1 MFREE
6 FSSCRTACRRDGNG
20 LSAMRIIEGGGVT
33 APRGYRAAGIQTG
46 VKESG
51 AKDLALV
58 YSTRPANAAAVYT
71 TNKVQGAPIAI
82 DREHLADGKARAVIL
97 NSGNAN
103 VCNGDVGLEHARRMC
118 ALTAGE
124 LGLQTEEV
132 LVCSTGLIGVP
143 LPIAK
148 IEAGIP
154 QIVAALSEDGGATAA
169 EAIMTTDTVPKS
181 CAVEVE
187 LEAGRAVV
195 GAMAK
200 GAAMI
205 APNMATMLSVV
216 TTDAAVPSGPLQELL
231 SQAIQRTFNCITVDG
246 DMSTSDTVILL
257 ANGDGEELGEGDCAR
272 LYEGIEYACRQMAQ
286 AIARDAEGSSKLIT
300 IAVRGAAT
308 EAEARQ
314 VGIAVANSSLVK
326 TAAFGNDPNWGRILC
341 AMGYAGVEFD
351 PERARVSL
359 CGTDIY
365 GNGAGLDFDED
376 KLSAAMQ
383 AEEMAID
390 IDLAMGAATAEI
402 FTCDLTYEYV
412 RLNAEYTT

>member
-1 MFREE
+1 
-6 FSSCRTACRRDGNG
+6 
-20 LSAMRIIEGGGVT
+20 MRIIEGGGVT
-33 APRGYRAAGIQTG
+33 APSGYRAAGIQTG

-103 VCNGDVGLEHARRMC
+103 VCNGDVGLDHAKRMC
-118 ALTAGE
+118 ALTASE

-154 QIVAALSEDGGATAA
+154 RIVAALSEEGGATAA

-216 TTDAAVPSGPLQELL
+216 TTDATVPSGPLQELL

-246 DMSTSDTVILL
+246 DMSTSDTVILM
-257 ANGDGEELGEGDCAR
+257 ANGEGAELGEGDCEL

-390 IDLAMGAATAEI
+390 IDLAMGAAAAEI

>member
-1 MFREE
+1 MK
-6 FSSCRTACRRDGNG
+6 
-20 LSAMRIIEGGGVT
+20 IIEGGGVT
-33 APRGYRAAGIQTG
+33 APSGYRAAGIQTG

-103 VCNGDVGLEHARRMC
+103 VCNGDVGLDHARRMC
-118 ALTAGE
+118 ALTASE

-148 IEAGIP
+148 IEVGIP

-187 LEAGRAVV
+187 LESGRAVV

-205 APNMATMLSVV
+205 APNMATMLAVV
-216 TTDAAVPSGPLQELL
+216 TTDAAVPSGQLQELL

-246 DMSTSDTVILL
+246 DMSTSDTVILM
-257 ANGDGEELGEGDCAR
+257 ANGDGAELGKRDCAR

-341 AMGYAGVEFD
+341 AMGYAGVDFD

-365 GNGAGLDFDED
+365 GNGAGLDFDGD

>member
-1 MFREE
+1 
-6 FSSCRTACRRDGNG
+6 
-20 LSAMRIIEGGGVT
+20 MRIIEGGGVT
-33 APRGYRAAGIQTG
+33 APSGYRAGGIQTG

-118 ALTAGE
+118 ALTASE

-154 QIVAALSEDGGATAA
+154 QIVAALSEEGGATAA

-205 APNMATMLSVV
+205 APNMATMLAVV
-216 TTDAAVPSGPLQELL
+216 TTDAVVPSGQLQELL

-246 DMSTSDTVILL
+246 DMSTSDTVILM
-257 ANGDGEELGEGDCAR
+257 ANGDGAELGERGCER

-365 GNGAGLDFDED
+365 GNGAGLDFDGD

-390 IDLAMGAATAEI
+390 IDLAMGAAAAEI

>member
-1 MFREE
+1 
-6 FSSCRTACRRDGNG
+6 
-20 LSAMRIIEGGGVT
+20 MRIIEGGGVT
-33 APRGYRAAGIQTG
+33 APSGYRAAGIQTG

-58 YSTRPANAAAVYT
+58 YSTRPASAAAVYT

-103 VCNGDVGLEHARRMC
+103 VCNGHVGLDHARRMC
-118 ALTAGE
+118 ARTASE

-143 LPIAK
+143 LPIAQ

-154 QIVAALSEDGGATAA
+154 RLVAALSEEGGGDAA
-169 EAIMTTDTVPKS
+169 EAILTTDTVPKS

-216 TTDAAVPSGPLQELL
+216 TTDATVPSGPLQELL

-246 DMSTSDTVILL
+246 DMSTSDTVILM
-257 ANGDGEELGEGDCAR
+257 ANGAAEELSERDCAG
-272 LYEGIEYACRQMAQ
+272 LYEGIECVCRQMAQ

-308 EAEARQ
+308 QAEARQ

-341 AMGYAGVEFD
+341 AMGYAGVDFD
-351 PERARVSL
+351 PARVRVAL

-365 GNGAGLDFDED
+365 GNGAGLAYDAS

-390 IDLAMGAATAEI
+390 IDLAMGSAAAEI

>member
-1 MFREE
+1 
-6 FSSCRTACRRDGNG
+6 
-20 LSAMRIIEGGGVT
+20 MRIIEGGGVT
-33 APRGYRAAGIQTG
+33 APSGYRAAGIQTG

-103 VCNGDVGLEHARRMC
+103 VCNGAVGLDHARRMC
-118 ALTAGE
+118 ARTASE

-143 LPIAK
+143 LPIAQ

-154 QIVAALSEDGGATAA
+154 RLVAALSEEGGGDAA
-169 EAIMTTDTVPKS
+169 EAILTTDTVPKS

-187 LEAGRAVV
+187 LESGRAVV

-257 ANGDGEELGEGDCAR
+257 ANGAAEELSERDCAG
-272 LYEGIEYACRQMAQ
+272 LYEGIECVCRQMAQ

-341 AMGYAGVEFD
+341 AMGYAGVDFD
-351 PERARVSL
+351 PARAHVSL

-365 GNGAGLDFDED
+365 GNGAGLAYDAS

-390 IDLAMGAATAEI
+390 IDLAIGAAAAEI

>member
-1 MFREE
+1 
-6 FSSCRTACRRDGNG
+6 
-20 LSAMRIIEGGGVT
+20 MRIIEGGGVT
-33 APRGYRAAGIQTG
+33 APSGYRAAGIQTG

-58 YSTRPANAAAVYT
+58 YSTRPASAAAVYT

-103 VCNGDVGLEHARRMC
+103 VCNGHVGLDHARRMC
-118 ALTAGE
+118 ARTASE

-143 LPIAK
+143 LPIAQ

-154 QIVAALSEDGGATAA
+154 RLVAALSEEGGGDAA
-169 EAIMTTDTVPKS
+169 EAILTTDTVPKS

-187 LEAGRAVV
+187 LESGRAVV

-216 TTDAAVPSGPLQELL
+216 TTDAAVSSGPLQELL

-246 DMSTSDTVILL
+246 DMSTSDTVILM
-257 ANGDGEELGEGDCAR
+257 ANGAAEELSERDCAG
-272 LYEGIEYACRQMAQ
+272 LYEGIECVCRQMAQ

-341 AMGYAGVEFD
+341 AMGYAGVDFD
-351 PERARVSL
+351 PARVRVAL

-365 GNGAGLDFDED
+365 DNGAGLAYDAS

-390 IDLAMGAATAEI
+390 IDLAMGAAAAEI

>member
-1 MFREE
+1 
-6 FSSCRTACRRDGNG
+6 
-20 LSAMRIIEGGGVT
+20 MRNLEGGGV
-33 APRGYRAAGIQTG
+33 ASPQGFLAAGISTG

-51 AKDLALV
+51 GRDLALV

-71 TNKVQGAPIAI
+71 TNKVQGAPIAV
-82 DREHLADGKARAVIL
+82 DREHLADGRARAVIL

-103 VCNGDVGLEHARRMC
+103 VCNGDAGLDHARRMC
-118 ALTAGE
+118 SLAASE
-124 LGLQTEEV
+124 LGLGAEEV
-132 LVCSTGLIGVP
+132 LVCSTGVIGVP
-143 LPIAK
+143 LPIGK

-154 QIVAALSEDGGATAA
+154 RIVAALSDEGGAEAA
-169 EAIMTTDTVPKS
+169 EAVMTTDTVPKS

-187 LEAGRAVV
+187 LASGTAVV

-216 TTDAAVPSGPLQELL
+216 TTDAAVQGGQLQELL
-231 SQAIQRTFNCITVDG
+231 SQAIRRTFNCITVDG
-246 DMSTSDTVILL
+246 DMSTSDTVILM
-257 ANGDGEELGEGDCAR
+257 ANGGASPEELGGRDGER
-272 LYEGIEYACRQMAQ
+272 LYEGIEHVCRQMAQ
-286 AIARDAEGSSKLIT
+286 EIARDAEGSSKLIA
-300 IAVRGAAT
+300 ISVRGAAT

-314 VGIAVANSSLVK
+314 VGLAVANSSLVK

-341 AMGYAGVEFD
+341 AMGYAGVDFD
-351 PERARVSL
+351 PGKARVSL

-365 GNGAGLDFDED
+365 GNGAGLSYDEGE
-376 KLSAAMQ
+376 LSTAMQ
-383 AEEMAID
+383 ADEIAID
-390 IDLAMGAATAEI
+390 IDLAMGGAATEI

>member
-1 MFREE
+1 
-6 FSSCRTACRRDGNG
+6 
-20 LSAMRIIEGGGVT
+20 MRIIEGGGVT
-33 APRGYRAAGIQTG
+33 APSGYRAAGIQTG

-58 YSTRPANAAAVYT
+58 YSTRPASAAAVYT

-103 VCNGDVGLEHARRMC
+103 VCNGHVGLDHARRMC
-118 ALTAGE
+118 AQTASE
-124 LGLQTEEV
+124 LSLQTEEV

-143 LPIAK
+143 LPIAQ

-154 QIVAALSEDGGATAA
+154 RLVAALSEEGGGDAA
-169 EAIMTTDTVPKS
+169 EAILTTDTVPKS
-181 CAVEVE
+181 CAVGVE
-187 LEAGRAVV
+187 LESGRAVV

-246 DMSTSDTVILL
+246 DMSTSDTVILM
-257 ANGDGEELGEGDCAR
+257 ANGAAEELSERDCAG
-272 LYEGIEYACRQMAQ
+272 LYEGLECVCRQMAQ

-341 AMGYAGVEFD
+341 AMGYAGVDFD
-351 PERARVSL
+351 PARVRVAL

-365 GNGAGLDFDED
+365 GNGAGLAYDAS

-383 AEEMAID
+383 AEEMAIG
-390 IDLAMGAATAEI
+390 IDLAMGAAAAEI

>member
-1 MFREE
+1 
-6 FSSCRTACRRDGNG
+6 
-20 LSAMRIIEGGGVT
+20 MRNLEGGGV
-33 APRGYRAAGIQTG
+33 ASPHGYLAAGISTG

-71 TNKVQGAPIAI
+71 TNKVQGAPIAV
-82 DREHLADGKARAVIL
+82 DREHLADGRARAVIL

-103 VCNGDVGLEHARRMC
+103 VCNGDAGLDHARRMC
-118 ALTAGE
+118 SLAASE
-124 LGLQTEEV
+124 LGLGTEEV
-132 LVCSTGLIGVP
+132 LVCSTGVIGVP
-143 LPIAK
+143 LPIGK

-154 QIVAALSEDGGATAA
+154 RIVAALSDEGGAEAA

-187 LEAGRAVV
+187 LASGTAVV

-216 TTDAAVPSGPLQELL
+216 TTDVAVHGGKLQELL
-231 SQAIQRTFNCITVDG
+231 SQAIRRTFNCITVDG
-246 DMSTSDTVILL
+246 DMSTSDTVILM
-257 ANGDGEELGEGDCAR
+257 ANGGASPEELGERDGER
-272 LYEGIEYACRQMAQ
+272 LYEGIEHVCRQMAQ
-286 AIARDAEGSSKLIT
+286 EIARDAEGSSKLIA
-300 IAVRGAAT
+300 ISVRGAAT
-308 EAEARQ
+308 EAEARK
-314 VGIAVANSSLVK
+314 VGLAVANSCLVK

-341 AMGYAGVEFD
+341 AMGYAGVDFD
-351 PERARVSL
+351 PGRARVSL
-359 CGTDIY
+359 CGTGIY
-365 GNGAGLDFDED
+365 GDGAGLAYDEAE
-376 KLSAAMQ
+376 LSAAMQ
-383 AEEMAID
+383 ADEIAID
-390 IDLAMGAATAEI
+390 IDLAMGGAATQI

>member
-1 MFREE
+1 
-6 FSSCRTACRRDGNG
+6 
-20 LSAMRIIEGGGVT
+20 MRIIEGGGVT
-33 APRGYRAAGIQTG
+33 APSGYRAVGIQTG

-51 AKDLALV
+51 TKDLALV

-103 VCNGDVGLEHARRMC
+103 VCNGDVGLDHARRMC
-118 ALTAGE
+118 ALTASE

-154 QIVAALSEDGGATAA
+154 RIVGALSEEGGATAA

-205 APNMATMLSVV
+205 APNMATMLAVV
-216 TTDAAVPSGPLQELL
+216 TTDAAVPSGQLQELL

-246 DMSTSDTVILL
+246 DMSTSDTVILM
-257 ANGDGEELGEGDCAR
+257 ANGDGAELGERDIER

-351 PERARVSL
+351 PETARVSL

-365 GNGAGLDFDED
+365 GNGAGLDFDGD
-376 KLSAAMQ
+376 KLSATMQ

>member
-1 MFREE
+1 
-6 FSSCRTACRRDGNG
+6 
-20 LSAMRIIEGGGVT
+20 MRIIKDGGVT
-33 APRGYRAAGIQTG
+33 APSGYRAAGIQTG

-58 YSTRPANAAAVYT
+58 YSTRPASAAAVYT

-103 VCNGDVGLEHARRMC
+103 VCNGAVGLDHARRMC
-118 ALTAGE
+118 ARTASE
-124 LGLQTEEV
+124 LGLQPEEV

-143 LPIAK
+143 LPIAQ

-154 QIVAALSEDGGATAA
+154 RLVAALSEEGGGDAA
-169 EAIMTTDTVPKS
+169 EAILTTDTVPKS

-187 LEAGRAVV
+187 LESGRAVV

-246 DMSTSDTVILL
+246 DMSTSDTVILM
-257 ANGDGEELGEGDCAR
+257 ANGVAEELSERDSEG
-272 LYEGIEYACRQMAQ
+272 LYEGIECVCRQMAQ

-341 AMGYAGVEFD
+341 AMGYAGVDFD
-351 PERARVSL
+351 PARACVSL

-365 GNGAGLDFDED
+365 GNGAGLAYDAS

-390 IDLAMGAATAEI
+390 IDLAMGSAAAEI

>member
-1 MFREE
+1 
-6 FSSCRTACRRDGNG
+6 
-20 LSAMRIIEGGGVT
+20 MRIIEGGGVT
-33 APRGYRAAGIQTG
+33 APSGYRAAGIKTG

-103 VCNGDVGLEHARRMC
+103 VCNGDVGLDHARRMC
-118 ALTAGE
+118 ALTASE

-154 QIVAALSEDGGATAA
+154 QIVAALSEEGGATAA

-205 APNMATMLSVV
+205 APNMATMLAVV
-216 TTDAAVPSGPLQELL
+216 TTDAAVPSGQLQELL

-246 DMSTSDTVILL
+246 DMSTSDTVILM
-257 ANGDGEELGEGDCAR
+257 ANGDGSELGERDYAR

-365 GNGAGLDFDED
+365 GNGAGLDFDGD

>member
-1 MFREE
+1 
-6 FSSCRTACRRDGNG
+6 
-20 LSAMRIIEGGGVT
+20 MRIIEGGGVT
-33 APRGYRAAGIQTG
+33 APSGYWAAGIQTG

-82 DREHLADGKARAVIL
+82 DRKHLADGKARAVIL

-103 VCNGDVGLEHARRMC
+103 VCNGDVGLDHARRMC
-118 ALTAGE
+118 TLTASE

-132 LVCSTGLIGVP
+132 LVCSTGVIGVP

-154 QIVAALSEDGGATAA
+154 QIVAALSEEGGATAA

-187 LEAGRAVV
+187 LESGRAVV

-216 TTDAAVPSGPLQELL
+216 TTDAAVPSGSLQELL

-246 DMSTSDTVILL
+246 DMSTSDTVILM
-257 ANGDGEELGEGDCAR
+257 ANGDGAELGERDWAR

-351 PERARVSL
+351 PETVRVSL

-390 IDLAMGAATAEI
+390 IDLAMGAAMAEI

>member
-1 MFREE
+1 
-6 FSSCRTACRRDGNG
+6 
-20 LSAMRIIEGGGVT
+20 MRIIKDGGVA
-33 APRGYRAAGIQTG
+33 APSGYRAAGVQTG

-58 YSTRPANAAAVYT
+58 YSARPANAAAVYT

-82 DREHLADGKARAVIL
+82 DREHLADGQARAVIL

-103 VCNGDVGLEHARRMC
+103 VCNGAVGLDHARRMC
-118 ALTAGE
+118 ARTASE
-124 LGLQTEEV
+124 LGLQPEEV

-143 LPIAK
+143 LPIAQ

-154 QIVAALSEDGGATAA
+154 RLVAALSEEGGGNAA
-169 EAIMTTDTVPKS
+169 EAILTTDTVPKS

-187 LEAGRAVV
+187 LESGRAVV

-205 APNMATMLSVV
+205 APNMATMLAVV
-216 TTDAAVPSGPLQELL
+216 TTDAPVPSGPLQELL

-257 ANGDGEELGEGDCAR
+257 ANGAGAKLSERDCEG
-272 LYEGIEYACRQMAQ
+272 LYEGIECVCRQMAQ

-341 AMGYAGVEFD
+341 AMGYAGVDFD
-351 PERARVSL
+351 PGRAHVSL

-365 GNGAGLDFDED
+365 GRGAGLAYDAS

-390 IDLAMGAATAEI
+390 IDLAMGSAAAEI

>member
-1 MFREE
+1 
-6 FSSCRTACRRDGNG
+6 
-20 LSAMRIIEGGGVT
+20 MRIIEGGGVT
-33 APRGYRAAGIQTG
+33 APSGYRAAGIQTG

-71 TNKVQGAPIAI
+71 TNKVQGAPVAI

-103 VCNGDVGLEHARRMC
+103 VCNGDVGLDHAKRMC
-118 ALTAGE
+118 SLTASE
-124 LGLQTEEV
+124 LGLRTEEV
-132 LVCSTGLIGVP
+132 LVCSTGVIGVP

-154 QIVAALSEDGGATAA
+154 RLVAALSEDGGATAA

-187 LEAGRAVV
+187 LASGRATV

-216 TTDAAVPSGPLQELL
+216 TTDAAVPSGQLQELL
-231 SQAIQRTFNCITVDG
+231 SQAIQHTFNCITVDG
-246 DMSTSDTVILL
+246 DMSTSDTVILM
-257 ANGDGEELGEGDCAR
+257 ANGDESELGERDIER

-341 AMGYAGVEFD
+341 AMGYAGVDFD
-351 PERARVSL
+351 PETARVSL
-359 CGTDIY
+359 CGTNIY

-376 KLSAAMQ
+376 KLSATMQ
-383 AEEMAID
+383 AEEMAIA
-390 IDLAMGAATAEI
+390 IDLVMGAATAEI

>member
-1 MFREE
+1 MKV
-6 FSSCRTACRRDGNG
+6 
-20 LSAMRIIEGGGVT
+20 IEGGGVT
-33 APRGYRAAGIQTG
+33 APSGYRAAGIKTG

-103 VCNGDVGLEHARRMC
+103 VCNGDVGLDHARRMC
-118 ALTAGE
+118 ALTASE

-154 QIVAALSEDGGATAA
+154 QIVAALSEEGGATAA

-187 LEAGRAVV
+187 LESGRAVV

-216 TTDAAVPSGPLQELL
+216 TTDAAVPSGSLQELL

-246 DMSTSDTVILL
+246 DMSTSDTVILM
-257 ANGDGEELGEGDCAR
+257 ANGDGAELGERDWAR

-351 PERARVSL
+351 PETVRVSL

-365 GNGAGLDFDED
+365 GNGAGLDFDGD

>member
-1 MFREE
+1 
-6 FSSCRTACRRDGNG
+6 
-20 LSAMRIIEGGGVT
+20 MRIIEGGGVT
-33 APRGYRAAGIQTG
+33 APSGYRAAGIQTG

-103 VCNGDVGLEHARRMC
+103 VCNGDVGLEHAKRMC
-118 ALTAGE
+118 ALTASE

-143 LPIAK
+143 LPITK

-154 QIVAALSEDGGATAA
+154 QIVAALSEDGGAAAA

-187 LEAGRAVV
+187 LASGRAVI

-216 TTDAAVPSGPLQELL
+216 TTDAAVPSGQLQELL

-246 DMSTSDTVILL
+246 DMSTSDTVILM
-257 ANGDGEELGEGDCAR
+257 ANGDESAQKLDERDIER

-300 IAVRGAAT
+300 IAVRGAVT

-341 AMGYAGVEFD
+341 AMGYAGVDFD
-351 PERARVSL
+351 PETARVSL
-359 CGTDIY
+359 CGTNIY

-390 IDLAMGAATAEI
+390 IDLAMGKAVAEI

>member
-1 MFREE
+1 
-6 FSSCRTACRRDGNG
+6 
-20 LSAMRIIEGGGVT
+20 MRVIEGGGVT
-33 APRGYRAAGIQTG
+33 APSGYRAAGIQTG

-103 VCNGDVGLEHARRMC
+103 VCNGDVGLDHARRMC
-118 ALTAGE
+118 ALTASE

-187 LEAGRAVV
+187 LESGRAVV

-205 APNMATMLSVV
+205 APNMATMLAVV

-246 DMSTSDTVILL
+246 DMSTSDTVILM
-257 ANGDGEELGEGDCAR
+257 ANGDGSELGEGDCAR

-300 IAVRGAAT
+300 IAVCGAAT

-365 GNGAGLDFDED
+365 GNGAGLEFDED

-390 IDLAMGAATAEI
+390 IDLAMGKAAAEI

>member
-1 MFREE
+1 
-6 FSSCRTACRRDGNG
+6 
-20 LSAMRIIEGGGVT
+20 MRIIEGGGVA
-33 APRGYRAAGIQTG
+33 APSGYRAAGIQTG
-46 VKESG
+46 VKESR
-51 AKDLALV
+51 ARDLALV

-71 TNKVQGAPIAI
+71 TNKVQGAPIVI

-103 VCNGDVGLEHARRMC
+103 VCNGDRGLEHARRMC
-118 ALTAGE
+118 ALTASE
-124 LGLQTEEV
+124 LGLPTAEV
-132 LVCSTGLIGVP
+132 LVCSTGLIGIP

-154 QIVAALSEDGGATAA
+154 RIVAALSEDGSAAAA

-187 LEAGRAVV
+187 LAAGRAVV

-231 SQAIQRTFNCITVDG
+231 AQAIQRTFNCITVDG

-257 ANGDGEELGEGDCAR
+257 ANGDGAELGERDCEC
-272 LYEGIEYACRQMAQ
+272 LYEGIEYVCRQMAQ

-314 VGIAVANSSLVK
+314 IGIAVANSSLVK

-351 PERARVSL
+351 PKRARVSL

-365 GNGAGLDFDED
+365 GHGAGLDFDAD

-383 AEEMAID
+383 AEEMAIG
-390 IDLAMGAATAEI
+390 IDLAMGAAAAEI

>member
-1 MFREE
+1 
-6 FSSCRTACRRDGNG
+6 
-20 LSAMRIIEGGGVT
+20 MRIIEGGGVT
-33 APRGYRAAGIQTG
+33 ASSGYRAGGIQTG

-103 VCNGDVGLEHARRMC
+103 VCNGDVGLDHAKRMC
-118 ALTAGE
+118 ALTASE

-132 LVCSTGLIGVP
+132 LVCSTGVIGVP

-154 QIVAALSEDGGATAA
+154 QIVAALSEEGAATAA

-187 LEAGRAVV
+187 LASGHAVI

-216 TTDAAVPSGPLQELL
+216 TTDAAVPSGQLQELL

-246 DMSTSDTVILL
+246 DMSTSDTVILM
-257 ANGDGEELGEGDCAR
+257 ANGDESELGERDIER

-300 IAVRGAAT
+300 IAVSGAAT

-341 AMGYAGVEFD
+341 AMGYAGVDFD
-351 PERARVSL
+351 PETARVSL
-359 CGTDIY
+359 CGTNIY

-390 IDLAMGAATAEI
+390 IDLAMGAAAAEI

>member
-1 MFREE
+1 
-6 FSSCRTACRRDGNG
+6 
-20 LSAMRIIEGGGVT
+20 MRNLEGGGV
-33 APRGYRAAGIQTG
+33 ASPHGYLAAGISTG

-71 TNKVQGAPIAI
+71 TNKVQGAPIAV
-82 DREHLADGKARAVIL
+82 DREHLADGRARAVIL

-103 VCNGDVGLEHARRMC
+103 VCNGDAGLDHARRMC
-118 ALTAGE
+118 SLAASE
-124 LGLQTEEV
+124 LGLGTEEV
-132 LVCSTGLIGVP
+132 LVCSTGVIGVP
-143 LPIAK
+143 LPIGK

-154 QIVAALSEDGGATAA
+154 RIVAALSDEGGAEAA

-187 LEAGRAVV
+187 LASGTAVV

-216 TTDAAVPSGPLQELL
+216 TTDAAVQGGQLQELL
-231 SQAIQRTFNCITVDG
+231 SQAIRRTFNCITVDG
-246 DMSTSDTVILL
+246 DMSTSDTVILMS
-257 ANGDGEELGEGDCAR
+257 NGGASPEELGAPDGER
-272 LYEGIEYACRQMAQ
+272 LYEGIEHVCRQMAQ
-286 AIARDAEGSSKLIT
+286 EIARDAEGSSKLIA
-300 IAVRGAAT
+300 ISVRGAAT

-314 VGIAVANSSLVK
+314 VGLAVANSSLVK

-341 AMGYAGVEFD
+341 AMGYSGVDFD
-351 PERARVSL
+351 PGMAQVSL
-359 CGTDIY
+359 CGTDIF
-365 GNGAGLDFDED
+365 GNGVGLSYDEGE
-376 KLSAAMQ
+376 LSAAMQ
-383 AEEMAID
+383 ADEIAID
-390 IDLAMGAATAEI
+390 IDLAMGGAATEI

>member
-1 MFREE
+1 
-6 FSSCRTACRRDGNG
+6 
-20 LSAMRIIEGGGVT
+20 MRIIEGGGVT
-33 APRGYRAAGIQTG
+33 APSGYRAGGIQTG

-71 TNKVQGAPIAI
+71 TNKVQGAPIVI

-103 VCNGDVGLEHARRMC
+103 VCNGDVGLDHARRMC
-118 ALTAGE
+118 ALTASE

-154 QIVAALSEDGGATAA
+154 RIVAALSEDGGAAAA

-187 LEAGRAVV
+187 LESGRAVV

-246 DMSTSDTVILL
+246 DMSTSDTVILM
-257 ANGDGEELGEGDCAR
+257 ANGDGSELGESDCAR

-365 GNGAGLDFDED
+365 GNGAGLDFDGD
-376 KLSAAMQ
+376 KLSATMQ

-390 IDLAMGAATAEI
+390 IDLAMGQAAAEI